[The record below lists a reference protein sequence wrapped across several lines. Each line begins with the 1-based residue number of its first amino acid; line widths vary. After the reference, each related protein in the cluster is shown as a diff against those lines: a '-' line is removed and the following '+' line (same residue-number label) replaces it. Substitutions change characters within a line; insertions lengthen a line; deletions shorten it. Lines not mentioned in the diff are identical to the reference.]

1 MTDTGGVG
9 MYKHEDIITYDVYEL
24 DLHGLRQK
32 LERLSIKEAVVYGI
46 GNNGRDTYRMFKNLG
61 INIRYFIDVKA
72 TDGIRDRKSVV

>member
-1 MTDTGGVG
+1 

-46 GNNGRDTYRMFKNLG
+46 GNNGRDTYRMFKNLESFMG
-61 INIRYFIDVKA
+61 LMLKHRM
-72 TDGIRDRKSVV
+72 SL